1 MVPYVNPYKK
11 NRIALDTSTLGDE
24 VDIDTAVQT
33 VTPTQGAV
41 VMAEFNTRV
50 GRRVL
55 MTLLYRGLPV
65 PFGAQAKLKE
75 GGSGIVGDDGQV
87 YLTGVPEAGEIA
99 VSWNGA
105 QQCVVH
111 YRLPEQENQPPVLAA
126 SQECLEVGK

>member
-1 MVPYVNPYKK
+1 YKK

-41 VMAEFNTRV
+41 VMADFNTHV

-65 PFGAQAKLKE
+65 PFGAQAKLKD

-87 YLTGVPEAGEIA
+87 YLTGVPDEGDIA
-99 VSWNGA
+99 V
-105 QQCVVH
+105 
-111 YRLPEQENQPPVLAA
+111 
-126 SQECLEVGK
+126 